1 MEKIK
6 KYFKNN
12 KNILRFI
19 SSIIF
24 IIIFTLYSNNFSNIC
39 RNYLSNY
46 YSQLIFLCGVLSIFY
61 YDRISGTML
70 LILFFVQIKL
80 SLKAY

>member
-1 MEKIK
+1 MEKIE

-39 RNYLSNY
+39 KTYLSNY
-46 YSQLIFLCGVLSIFY
+46 YSQLIFLCIILFVFY
-61 YDRISGTML
+61 YDRIIGTMM
-70 LILFFVQIKL
+70 LIFFFVQIKL
-80 SLKAY
+80 SLKGY